1 MIVISRVLI
10 DIIVVLL
17 LDITVVNC
25 NDILP
30 PTESM
35 KTLSLPSIES
45 KETFRIMDKNHR
57 HLKLFFAFA
66 FIFLFASIGNATELD
81 HVVDVQKYNRAIH
94 IMAMLLAGFGFL
106 MVFVKKYGRSAVTAT
121 YLLVSVALPLY
132 ILKDSLG
139 IMGGSGSE
147 IDSLILA
154 EFAAA
159 SLLICAGAPLGRLK
173 MSQYMLLGLLFIPCY
188 AFNEWIILDHG
199 FGLITPGTFVDTG
212 GSIVIHAFGA
222 IFGLGVIMTMT
233 TKSEIELPIESDATS
248 DRFSLLGSM
257 ILWLFWPSFCAA
269 LVAPELVP
277 HTAINVIL
285 ALSGATIATYFAS
298 VKLRGKIDAADI
310 ANAALAGGVAIGSTC
325 DIASFS
331 AAFFVGVIAGVLS
344 TFGFAVLQSKVEGLL
359 KGIDTCGVMN
369 LHGLPGLLGGLA
381 AIVIVDGINVGSQL
395 AGIGI
400 TILIA
405 VVTGIITGKII
416 AVLGRR
422 TDPYNDA
429 EEFDL

>member
-1 MIVISRVLI
+1 M
-10 DIIVVLL
+10 
-17 LDITVVNC
+17 N
-25 NDILP
+25 
-30 PTESM
+30 
-35 KTLSLPSIES
+35 KT
-45 KETFRIMDKNHR
+45 HA
-57 HLKLFFAFA
+57 LK
-66 FIFLFASIGNATELD
+66 IFLTLFILVLFAGIANAAELE

-106 MVFVKKYGRSAVTAT
+106 MVFLKKYGRSAVTAT
-121 YLLVSVALPLY
+121 YLLVSVAIPLY

-139 IMGGSGSE
+139 ILGGSGSE

-173 MSQYMLLGLLFIPCY
+173 MGQYIFLGLLFIPCY
-188 AFNEWIILDHG
+188 AFNEWLLLHNG
-199 FGLITPGTFVDTG
+199 FGIISPGSFVDTG

-233 TKSEIELPIESDATS
+233 TREEIDLPIESDATS

-269 LVAPELVP
+269 LVPPELVP

-285 ALSGATIATYFAS
+285 ALSGATIATYFVS
-298 VKLRGKIDAADI
+298 ISLRGKISAADI

-325 DIASFS
+325 DLASFP
-331 AAFFVGVIAGVLS
+331 AAFIIGILAGALS
-344 TFGFAVLQSKVEGLL
+344 TFGFAVLQSKIENLL

-369 LHGLPGLLGGLA
+369 LHGMPGLLGGIA
-381 AIVIVDGINVGSQL
+381 AVFIVDGINKGSQI

-400 TILIA
+400 TIFIA
-405 VVTGIITGKII
+405 IIAGFITGKLV
-416 AVLGRR
+416 AMLGRR
-422 TDPYNDA
+422 TEAYSDE
-429 EEFDL
+429 EEFEL